1 MAGCKAT
8 FCLLIFAIISRF
20 PLFSSADEVLGCGGY
35 VRSDVEINYSNV
47 GIKLYTKQG
56 NLKYETECAPNN
68 GYYFM
73 PLYDKGHYILKVSP
87 PPGWSFEPKEVSL
100 IINGE
105 TDPCSLGQDI
115 NFHFKGFAV
124 IGKVVSVGNNAGPK
138 GVTVSLYRGKEV
150 IQTTQTTTDGTYV
163 FTPLSS
169 GKYTVVASHPS
180 WSFINDKVMVE
191 VADENGDAGSSIVV
205 GGYIVSGSVTT
216 EGQATRGVS
225 FVLHSKDAITA
236 QPECSP
242 GIPEGYSNTVGI
254 PAVCHVISGTGGVF
268 SFGSVPPGTYILIP
282 YFHSPTT
289 KYEVTPSQLEV
300 TVEHDDLILQQTFKV
315 GGFSMNGRITKSEG
329 GEAVAGA
336 KVVLDKT
343 FTSTTDADGF
353 YAFEN
358 IQSGKHKIKVIA
370 DKYEFE
376 EAVVNINPQHPV
388 VEDIFPARYEVCFSV
403 TVEKTASHIG
413 PWTIEIHSNSGV
425 ETELQTDMSGHGC
438 IHLPVGTYS
447 TAVKLS
453 SAADKAGMRF
463 GPLEHVF
470 TVDSDPIGLLTFS
483 QFLGEITGKIFCLE
497 KCPDLNVILRLAQ
510 GTGAPRSTVAID
522 GKFSFTEVV
531 PGSYQL
537 SVQKDEWCWKLK
549 TIPVIVNTQNVE
561 VSLEQV
567 GYQLTLASSHETT
580 LSYTTSTG
588 ASGTVVAQKGSTL
601 VCMSVPGTYTLTPVG
616 CHKFGSAQIQWDSS
630 SPNLVTLS
638 ATKHQLTGAVRA
650 REAGPFTVAVKSGG
664 QISILGPLNVS
675 SDDPHLYVFE
685 HWIRE
690 GESVILTPG
699 SPTNLYQYEPAS
711 HTITMPTDCVLN
723 AVIFRAERALFIHGS
738 VIPAIGG
745 VTINV
750 EGNGIVYTY
759 TTDAAGKYTA
769 GPLDNSI
776 QYTVTAE
783 KKGYVMNALNEKG
796 HFEAYK
802 LAEVVVLVKD
812 ENGAALPGV
821 LVSMSGGKSYR
832 QNSLT
837 ENDGTIGFF
846 SLTPGDYFLRPMM
859 KEYTFDPPSKMV
871 TVDEGATIMMSISGS
886 RVAYSVYG
894 QTVSLI
900 GEPESNVVVE
910 AVGKGSDC
918 EQYQEEAASDDQ
930 GSFRIRGLLPK
941 CHYELRLKTGNGIN
955 LHVQRTLPATRTVH
969 TENEDVQDMRL
980 IVLRTFNQMDVAA
993 KVDTDQQHL
1002 SSLVAH
1008 LYREDLPDSPIHTIK
1023 LGLHP
1028 YFMLPPMTADRRIY
1042 YLRLESN
1049 LPTSQYQ
1056 YSTPE
1061 VTFVADSAF
1070 KHLNLS
1076 FKPTL
1081 RGVDA
1086 EMSQGTVVG
1095 FAIAIILVTIA
1106 FNYDKMGPMLEKIS
1120 DIITNISTPKAVQ
1133 KSSSVSSDIPIIEAV
1148 KKKVKSR
1155 KV

>member
-1 MAGCKAT
+1 MTAT
-8 FCLLIFAIISRF
+8 SILILAFISSF
-20 PLFSSADEVLGCGGY
+20 PQVSLANEVLGCGGY
-35 VRSDVEINYSNV
+35 VRSDVEINYSQV

-73 PLYDKGHYILKVSP
+73 PLYDKGQYIIKVSP
-87 PPGWSFEPKEVSL
+87 PSGWSFEPEEVSL
-100 IINGE
+100 NVNGE
-105 TDPCSLGQDI
+105 TDACSQGQDI

-124 IGKVVSVGNNAGPK
+124 IGKVVSIGNIAGPK
-138 GVTVSLYRGKEV
+138 GVTVSLYRGEEV

-169 GKYTVVASHPS
+169 GKYMVVASHPS
-180 WSFINDKVMVE
+180 WSFINDKVTVV

-205 GGYIVSGSVTT
+205 GGYIISGSVTT
-216 EGQATRGVS
+216 EGQPTPGVS
-225 FVLHSKDAITA
+225 FILHADDATTA
-236 QPECSP
+236 EPACIP
-242 GIPEGYSNTVGI
+242 GIPEGYQNTVGV
-254 PAVCHVISGTGGVF
+254 PVVCHVMSGTGGMF

-282 YFHSPTT
+282 YFHSTT
-289 KYEVTPSQLEV
+289 TRYEVTPSQLEI
-300 TVEHDDLILQQTFKV
+300 TVKHDDMILQHPFKV
-315 GGFSMNGRITKSEG
+315 EGFSMRGRVTKSER

-336 KVVLDKT
+336 TVVLDKT
-343 FTSTTDADGF
+343 RTATTDGDGV
-353 YAFEN
+353 YAFDN
-358 IQSGKHKIKVIA
+358 IQSGKHKIKVTA

-376 EAVVNINPQHPV
+376 EAVVIINPQHPV
-388 VEDIFPARYEVCFSV
+388 VDDVFPARYAVCFSV
-403 TVEKTASHIG
+403 TVEKTASHTG
-413 PWTIEIHSNSGV
+413 PWTISIQNDSGAHS
-425 ETELQTDMSGHGC
+425 ELLTNINGQGC
-438 IHLPVGTYS
+438 THLAAGTYT

-453 SAADKAGMRF
+453 SAADEAGMRF

-470 TVDSDPIGLLTFS
+470 TVESDPIGELTFS
-483 QFLGEITGKIFCLE
+483 QFLGEITGKISCLE
-497 KCPDLNVILRLAQ
+497 KCPDLTVILRFAQ
-510 GTGAPRSTVAID
+510 GGSGTPRSTVAVD
-522 GKFSFTEVV
+522 GKFSLTEVV

-549 TIPVIVNTQNVE
+549 TIPVIVNTHNVQ

-601 VCMSVPGTYTLTPVG
+601 VCMSASGIYTLTPVG
-616 CHKFGSAQIQWDSS
+616 CHKFGSSQIQWDTS

-638 ATKHQLTGAVRA
+638 ATKHQLTGAVRSS
-650 REAGPFTVAVKSGG
+650 EAAPFTVAVKSSS
-664 QISILGPLNVS
+664 QVSILGPLNPSPEV
-675 SDDPHLYVFE
+675 PHLYVFE
-685 HWIRE
+685 HWVRE
-690 GESVILTPG
+690 GETVTLTPG

-711 HTITMPTDCVLN
+711 HTLTMPADCVLN
-723 AVIFRAERALFIHGS
+723 IVTFQAERALFIHGS
-738 VIPAIGG
+738 VTPGIGG

-750 EGNGIVYTY
+750 EGNGNVYTY

-769 GPLDNSI
+769 GPLDNSVE
-776 QYTVTAE
+776 YSVTAE
-783 KKGYVMNALNEKG
+783 KKGYVMNALSEKG
-796 HFEAYK
+796 NFEAYK

-812 ENGAALPGV
+812 DNGASLPGV

-910 AVGKGSDC
+910 AVGKSLEC
-918 EQYQEEAASDDQ
+918 EQYQEEAVSDEQ
-930 GSFRIRGLLPK
+930 GNFRIRGLLPK
-941 CHYELRLKTGNGIN
+941 CQYELRLKAGSGIN

-969 TENEDVQDMRL
+969 TDNEDVQDLKL

-993 KVDTDQQHL
+993 KVDTDPQHL

-1008 LYREDLPDSPIHTIK
+1008 LYREDLPDSPIHTVK

-1028 YFMLPPMTADRRIY
+1028 YFMLPPMTADKRTY

-1049 LPTSQYQ
+1049 LPSSQYQ

-1061 VTFVADSAF
+1061 ITFVADSAF
-1070 KHLNLS
+1070 KHLNLG

-1095 FAIAIILVTIA
+1095 FAIAIVLVTIA
-1106 FNYDKMGPMLEKIS
+1106 FNYDKMGPMAERFS
-1120 DIITNISTPKAVQ
+1120 DIITNISTPRTTQ
-1133 KSSSVSSDIPIIEAV
+1133 KSSSVSSDIPTIEAV
-1148 KKKVKSR
+1148 KKKAKSR